1 MPTSFEKKLTAIAD
15 TPDSRDFIFEPSL
28 NQIANDKFPTEKL
41 NILNQGREASCV
53 GHALA
58 AAINYLNQKR
68 DTKFTASRR
77 MLYEMARKNDEWPG
91 EDYEGS
97 SIRGAIKGWKNMG
110 VCSEE
115 LYPYTEGS
123 SGMLNIEAAKE
134 ARSNGIGAYYR
145 LAPNLSHFHAALNE
159 SGVIIASANVHS
171 GWNKLKEEEIPYN
184 EEQKVL
190 GGHAFA
196 IVGYNSEGFR
206 VQNSWGK
213 SWADS
218 GKAIWK
224 YEDWVEN
231 IMDAW
236 IVTLALPVPQV
247 FGKEAQAY
255 RSFQSSNSKKSE
267 LFTKVNRS
275 EIAGHFVHI
284 DDGQFCNRGR
294 YWSNEADIKQ
304 TAELV
309 ANSDKYDHLMIFAHG
324 GLNSPAAS
332 ANRIKVMKDG
342 FKRNGI
348 YPFHLMYDTGL
359 AEELKDI
366 IFRRG
371 KASQARVGGFSDWTD
386 KLLERALRKPGTLI
400 WDEMKNDAKAAFLS
414 KGAGLASLNMF
425 ISALQKAATEG
436 RPKKIHIVGHSTGGI
451 LIAYLLRALQ
461 DTKIEIES
469 CSLLAP
475 AITIKLYKS
484 HYLPILQKEEKL
496 TVKQMDI
503 YNMTK
508 NLEKD
513 DNVAKIYRK
522 SLLYLV
528 SNSFERAGKGT
539 PLLGLE
545 RDLENFPTDESLAR
559 IHYSNGQTSE
569 YTLSNSH
576 GGFDNDPV
584 TMNHIL
590 KCIKKGSAISR
601 FTYRELNP

>member
-15 TPDSRDFIFEPSL
+15 TPDSRDFVFEPSL
-28 NQIANDKFPTEKL
+28 NQVANDQFPSEKL
-41 NILNQGREASCV
+41 HILNQGREGSCV

-68 DTKFTASRR
+68 DTQFTASRR
-77 MLYEMARKNDEWPG
+77 MLYEMARKNDQWPG

-97 SIRGAIKGWKNMG
+97 SIRGAIKGWRNMG

-115 LYPYTEGS
+115 LYPYIAGS
-123 SGMLNIEAAKE
+123 PGMLKIEAAKE
-134 ARSNGIGAYYR
+134 ARSNGVGAYYR

-159 SGVIIASANVHS
+159 SGVIIVSAKVHS
-171 GWNKLKEEEIPYN
+171 GWNKLKDEKIPYN
-184 EEQKVL
+184 EDQEVL

-196 IVGYNSEGFR
+196 IVGYNNEGFW

-213 SWADS
+213 SWASS
-218 GKAIWK
+218 GLALWR

-267 LFTKVNRS
+267 LFTKVSRS

-284 DDGQFCNRGR
+284 DDGEFCNRGR
-294 YWSNEADIKQ
+294 YWSNAADVKQ

-309 ANSDKYDHLMIFAHG
+309 AQSEKYDHLMIFAHG
-324 GLNSPAAS
+324 GLNSPTAS
-332 ANRIKVMKDG
+332 ANRVKIMKDG
-342 FKRNGI
+342 FKRNGV

-366 IFRRG
+366 IFRHG

-400 WDEMKNDAKAAFLS
+400 WNEMKNDAKLAFEG
-414 KGAGLASLNMF
+414 KGAGRATLKMF
-425 ISALQKAATEG
+425 ISALQKGAAAG
-436 RPKKIHIVGHSTGGI
+436 RPKKIHIAGHSTGAI
-451 LIAYLLRALQ
+451 VIAHLLRALQ
-461 DTKIEIES
+461 STPIEIQS

-475 AITIKLYKS
+475 AATIKLYKS
-484 HYLPILQKEEKL
+484 HYLPILQKKKKL
-496 TVKQMDI
+496 TLKEMDI
-503 YNMTK
+503 YSMTN
-508 NLEKD
+508 NLEID
-513 DNVAKIYRK
+513 DNVAGIYRK

-528 SNSFERAGKGT
+528 SNSFEGSGKGT
-539 PLLGLE
+539 QLLGLE
-545 RDLENFPTDESLAR
+545 RDLGNLPTFESLPK
-559 IHYSNGQTSE
+559 IHYSNGQTSPD
-569 YTLSNSH
+569 TLSDSH

-590 KCIKKGSAISR
+590 KRIKKGAAITP